1 MLENERVLKKQ
12 QDGVTLPSNVH
23 SANIEE
29 REEMLRQKAEELKN
43 REAEENTRQM
53 TFGRVSKRV
62 AFYLGSI
69 LID

>member
-1 MLENERVLKKQ
+1 M
-12 QDGVTLPSNVH
+12 TLPSNVH

-53 TFGRVSKRV
+53 TFGRVSERV
-62 AFYLGSI
+62 YVHTFYLG
-69 LID
+69 